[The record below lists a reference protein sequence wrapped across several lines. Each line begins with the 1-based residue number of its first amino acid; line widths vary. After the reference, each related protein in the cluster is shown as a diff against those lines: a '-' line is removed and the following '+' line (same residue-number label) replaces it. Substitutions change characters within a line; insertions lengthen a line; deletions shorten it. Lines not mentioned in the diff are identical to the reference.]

1 MKKIR
6 ASDSVN
12 GDMQSLLGRW
22 VTIGLCV
29 ALAACSSVNSALQR
43 ERTAIAML
51 APTEGNTASGV
62 VEFEQDGDEMVVRL
76 RIEGLT
82 PNGVHGLHIH
92 EKGDCRAPD
101 ASSAGGHF
109 NPTGDRHGGLDSD
122 FRHAGD
128 LGNIRADADGKV
140 ETEFEVTG
148 ISLKAASN
156 SIIGRAV
163 VVHAQADDLVSQPS
177 GNAGPRIACGLIS
190 KNPDTFF

>member
-1 MKKIR
+1 MIKIR
-6 ASDSVN
+6 ASVSVS
-12 GDMQSLLGRW
+12 GDMGRMSRRW
-22 VTIGLCV
+22 IAVVLCA
-29 ALAACSSVNSALQR
+29 ALAACSSMNSALQR

-62 VEFEQDGDEMVVRL
+62 VEFKQDGDEMVVHF

-82 PNGVHGLHIH
+82 PDSLHGVHIH

-109 NPTGDRHGGLDSD
+109 NPTGDRHGGLDSE

-128 LGNIRADADGKV
+128 LGNIRADAEGKV
-140 ETEFEVTG
+140 DTAFEVSG
-148 ISLKAASN
+148 ISLKAGAT
-156 SIIGRAV
+156 SIIGRSV
-163 VVHAQADDLVSQPS
+163 IVHAQADDLLSQPS
-177 GNAGPRIACGLIS
+177 GNSGPRIACGLIS